1 MPGINLTSIEA
12 AERSSILKIDNYKVD
27 LDLTTG
33 DETFN
38 SKAVITFSAKPG
50 SSTFIDAVAK
60 RIINAT
66 LNGKPVD
73 VSNYD
78 GESVFLTDLAAE
90 NELIME
96 MEAVYSKTGE
106 GLHRFVDPADNEV
119 YLYSQHQAHDC
130 RRTFASFDQPDL
142 KATYEFSVIAPAKW
156 EVISNSPV
164 AERKDLGN
172 GKHHWTYA
180 KTQKFSTYLTCFVAG
195 PYYFVTDEYI
205 GEKTIPLGLYCR
217 KSYAEFLDA
226 EEFFLLTKQG
236 FAFYEKEF
244 GLPYPFEKYDQLCVA
259 EFNAGAMENV
269 GCVTFREDY
278 VIYRS
283 KVTES
288 LYNWRANV
296 ILHEMAHMWFG
307 DLVTMKWWDDT
318 WLNESFAEWAAYYT
332 SVNATKY
339 KNSWTEFTGAR
350 KNWAYRQD
358 QLSSTHPIAV
368 EMKNMEEVR
377 TNFDGIT
384 YAKGASVL
392 QQLVAHVGKENFF
405 AGLKKYFAK
414 HAWGNTV
421 LKDLLVEL
429 EATSGR
435 DLTAWTKTWLQ
446 TAGVNTFRP
455 DLKISDD
462 KYSEIAIIQ
471 EAPLVPTGSTELRP
485 HRMAVGL
492 YDVKNGKLERR
503 KSVEIDVSGARTVV
517 NGLAGEK
524 VADLLLIN
532 DHDLTY
538 GKVRFDERS
547 IQTLK
552 LHLGDITDSLTR
564 ALCWSAAW
572 DMHRDGELSATDYAE
587 MVLNALDK
595 ENEASVIQAQIGNL
609 EVAVEMYSAPSNR
622 EKLRAKRSAG
632 LYELAKSAKPGSDEQ
647 LALARGFANGATISD
662 AAKVKDILDGKMAG
676 LTIDSEM
683 RWSLVKSLTERGV
696 FSATEIDAELARDN
710 TADGARHAAEAK
722 AMIATPQAK
731 AEVWS
736 ALTNTEL
743 SNHIQRHMLI
753 GVNRPIQQDLW
764 APYVDKYFEVVRKLW
779 DENSYEIG
787 KQFADLAFPRLA
799 PTAENLAKAEKW
811 IAANQDASDG
821 VMRCVKEGRDSLVRA
836 LKAQSV
842 DVIDQR
848 FSLIAFSATGVCK
861 RADHYEKRD
870 WCHHK
875 IEKSLGSAKSWTWNH
890 AWFPCCG

>member
-1 MPGINLTSIEA
+1 MPGINLTSVEA
-12 AERSSILKIDNYKVD
+12 AERSSILKVDNYKVD

-38 SKAVITFSAKPG
+38 SKAVITFTATPG

-60 RIINAT
+60 RIISAT
-66 LNGKPVD
+66 LNGQPVD
-73 VSNYD
+73 TSNYD
-78 GESVFLTDLAAE
+78 GESVFLNNLAAS
-90 NELIME
+90 NELVIE

-106 GLHRFVDPADNEV
+106 GLHRFVDPADGEV
-119 YLYSQHQAHDC
+119 YLYSQHQANDG

-142 KATYEFSVIAPAKW
+142 KATYEFTVTAPAKW

-164 AERKDLGN
+164 TERKDLG
-172 GKHHWTYA
+172 GEKHRWTYA

-195 PYYFVTDEYI
+195 PYHYVTDEYK

-217 KSYAEFLDA
+217 KSYAPFLDA

-307 DLVTMKWWDDT
+307 DLVTMKWWNDT

-332 SVNATKY
+332 SSNATKY
-339 KNSWTEFTGAR
+339 TNSWTEFTGAR

-368 EMKNMEEVR
+368 DMKNMEEVR

-414 HAWGNTV
+414 HAWGNTE
-421 LKDLLVEL
+421 LRDLLVEL

-455 DLKISDD
+455 ELKITDG
-462 KYSEIAIIQ
+462 KYEEIAVIQ
-471 EAPLVPTGSTELRP
+471 EAPLVPAGSKELRP

-503 KSVEIDVSGARTVV
+503 KSVELDVTGARTVV
-517 NGLAGEK
+517 SALAGET

-538 GKVRFDERS
+538 GKIRFDERS

-552 LHLGDITDSLTR
+552 AHLGDITDSLTR

-587 MVLNALDK
+587 MVLNALGK

-609 EVAVEMYSAPSNR
+609 EVAVEIYSAPGNR
-622 EKLRAKRSAG
+622 DALRAKRSAG
-632 LYELAKSAKPGSDEQ
+632 LYKLATSAKSGSDEQ
-647 LALARGFANGATISD
+647 LALARGFANGATIAD
-662 AAKVKDILDGKMAG
+662 AAKVKEILDGKLSG

-683 RWSLVKSLTERGV
+683 RWSLVKSLAERGIYG
-696 FSATEIDAELARDN
+696 AKEIDAELQSDN

-722 AMIATPQAK
+722 ALIATAESK
-731 AEVWS
+731 AEVWN
-736 ALTNTEL
+736 ALTTTEL
-743 SNHIQRHMLI
+743 SNHIQRHMLL
-753 GVNRPIQQDLW
+753 GANRPIQQDLW
-764 APYVDKYFEVVRKLW
+764 APYVDKYFAVVRKIW

-787 KQFADLAFPRLA
+787 KQFADLAFPRFA

-811 IAANQDASDG
+811 IAENQDASDG
-821 VMRCVKEGRDSLVRA
+821 VMRCVKEGRDALIRA
-836 LKAQSV
+836 LKAQSAN
-842 DVIDQR
+842 
-848 FSLIAFSATGVCK
+848 L
-861 RADHYEKRD
+861 
-870 WCHHK
+870 
-875 IEKSLGSAKSWTWNH
+875 
-890 AWFPCCG
+890 

>member
-1 MPGINLTSIEA
+1 VPGINLTSIEA
-12 AERSSILKIDNYKVD
+12 ADRSAILKIDNYKVD

-33 DETFN
+33 EETFN
-38 SKAVITFSAKPG
+38 SKAVITFSATPG
-50 SSTFIDAVAK
+50 SETFIDAIAK

-66 LNGKPVD
+66 LNGAPVD

-78 GESVFLTDLAAE
+78 GESVFLKNLEAE
-90 NELIME
+90 NTLFIE
-96 MEAVYSKTGE
+96 MEAIYSKTGE
-106 GLHRFVDPADNEV
+106 GLHRFVDPADGEV
-119 YLYSQHQAHDC
+119 YLYSQHQANDC

-142 KATYEFSVIAPAKW
+142 KATYEFTVIAPAKW

-164 AERKDLGN
+164 TERKDLG
-172 GKHHWTYA
+172 GDKHQWTYA
-180 KTQKFSTYLTCFVAG
+180 KTQIFSTYLTCFVAG
-195 PYYFVTDEYI
+195 PYYFVTDEYK

-217 KSYAEFLDA
+217 KSLAEHLDA

-269 GCVTFREDY
+269 GCVTFREDL

-307 DLVTMKWWDDT
+307 DLVTMKWWNDT

-332 SVNATKY
+332 STNATKY

-368 EMKNMEEVR
+368 DMKNMEEVR

-455 DLKISDD
+455 ELKIADG
-462 KYSEIAIIQ
+462 KYSEIAVIQ
-471 EAPLVPTGSTELRP
+471 EVPLVPEGSKELRP

-492 YDVKNGKLERR
+492 YDVKGGKLERR
-503 KSVEIDVSGARTVV
+503 KSVELDVSGARTVID
-517 NGLAGEK
+517 GLAGEA

-538 GKVRFDERS
+538 GKIRFDETS
-547 IQTLK
+547 IATLK
-552 LHLGDITDSLTR
+552 KHLGDITDSLTR

-572 DMHRDGELSATDYAE
+572 DMHRDGELSATDYSE
-587 MVLNALDK
+587 MVLNALGK
-595 ENEASVIQAQIGNL
+595 ENEASVIAAQLLNL
-609 EVAVEMYSAPSNR
+609 ETAVEIYSSQTNR
-622 EKLRAKRSAG
+622 ESLRAKRSAG
-632 LYELAKSAKPGSDEQ
+632 LFKLATEAKAGSDEQ
-647 LALARGFANGATISD
+647 LALARGFANGATIAD
-662 AAKVKDILDGKMAG
+662 APRLKDILDGKLSG
-676 LTIDSEM
+676 LAIDTEM
-683 RWSLVKSLTERGV
+683 RWALVKSLSERGV
-696 FSATEIDAELARDN
+696 FGAAEIDAELALDN
-710 TADGARHAAEAK
+710 TADGTRHAAEAR
-722 AMIATPQAK
+722 AMIATSASK
-731 AEVWS
+731 AETWK
-736 ALTNTEL
+736 ALTTTEM

-753 GVNRPIQQDLW
+753 GINRPIQQDLY
-764 APYVDKYFEVVRKLW
+764 APFVDQYFASVRKFW
-779 DENSYEIG
+779 DENSYEVG
-787 KQFADLAFPRLA
+787 KQFAELAFPRFA
-799 PTAENLAKAEKW
+799 ATSENLAKAEKW
-811 IAANQDASDG
+811 IADNSDASDG
-821 VMRCVKEGRDSLVRA
+821 VMRCVKEGRDAMKRA
-836 LKAQSV
+836 LKAQ
-842 DVIDQR
+842 
-848 FSLIAFSATGVCK
+848 K
-861 RADHYEKRD
+861 AD
-870 WCHHK
+870 
-875 IEKSLGSAKSWTWNH
+875 A
-890 AWFPCCG
+890 

>member
-12 AERSSILKIDNYKVD
+12 AERSAILKIDNYKVD

-50 SSTFIDAVAK
+50 SSTFIDAMAK
-60 RIINAT
+60 RIIVAT
-66 LNGKPVD
+66 LNGQPVD

-78 GESVFLTDLAAE
+78 GESVFLNNLAAQ
-90 NELIME
+90 NELVIE
-96 MEAVYSKTGE
+96 MEAIYSKTGE
-106 GLHRFVDPADNEV
+106 GLHRFVDPADSEV
-119 YLYSQHQAHDC
+119 YLYSQHQANDS

-164 AERKDLGN
+164 VERKDIGG
-172 GKHHWTYA
+172 GKHHWTYK
-180 KTQKFSTYLTCFVAG
+180 KTQIFSTYLTCFVAG
-195 PYYFVTDEYI
+195 PYHYVTDEYK

-217 KSYAEFLDA
+217 KSLAEHLDA

-269 GCVTFREDY
+269 GCVTFREDL

-307 DLVTMKWWDDT
+307 DLVTMKWWNDT

-332 SVNATKY
+332 STNATKY
-339 KNSWTEFTGAR
+339 TNSWTEFTGAR

-368 EMKNMEEVR
+368 DMKNMEEVR

-455 DLKISDD
+455 ELKIADG
-462 KYSEIAIIQ
+462 KYSEIAVIQ
-471 EAPLVPTGSTELRP
+471 EVPQVPEGSKELRP

-503 KSVEIDVSGARTVV
+503 KSVELDVTGARTVID
-517 NGLAGEK
+517 GLAGEA

-538 GKVRFDERS
+538 GKIRFDEKS
-547 IQTLK
+547 IETLK
-552 LHLGDITDSLTR
+552 KHLGDITDSLTR

-572 DMHRDGELSATDYAE
+572 DMHRDGELSATDYTE
-587 MVLNALDK
+587 IVLNALGK
-595 ENEASVIQAQIGNL
+595 ENEASVISAQLLNL
-609 EVAVEMYSAPSNR
+609 ETAVEIYSSPKNR
-622 EKLRAKRSAG
+622 EALRAKRSAG
-632 LYELAKSAKPGSDEQ
+632 LYKLATEAKAGSDEQ
-647 LALARGFANGATISD
+647 LALTRGFASGATVAD
-662 AAKVKDILDGKMAG
+662 AQRVKEILDGKLSG
-676 LTIDSEM
+676 LTIDTEM
-683 RWSLVKSLTERGV
+683 RWALVKSLSERGL
-696 FSATEIDAELARDN
+696 FGKAEIDAELARDN
-710 TADGARHAAEAK
+710 TADGTRHAAEAR
-722 AMIATPQAK
+722 AMISTAEAK
-731 AEVWS
+731 AETWE
-736 ALTNTEL
+736 ALTKTEL
-743 SNHIQRHMLI
+743 SNHIQRHMLLGI
-753 GVNRPIQQDLW
+753 NRPIQQDLW
-764 APYVDKYFEVVRKLW
+764 ASYVDKYFATVKKMW

-787 KQFADLAFPRLA
+787 LQFATLAFPRFA
-799 PTAENLAKAEKW
+799 PTADNLAKAEDW
-811 IAANQDASDG
+811 IAKNKDASDG
-821 VMRCVKEGRDSLVRA
+821 VMRAVKEGRDALKRA
-836 LKAQSV
+836 LNAQ
-842 DVIDQR
+842 
-848 FSLIAFSATGVCK
+848 A
-861 RADHYEKRD
+861 AD
-870 WCHHK
+870 
-875 IEKSLGSAKSWTWNH
+875 A
-890 AWFPCCG
+890 

>member
-12 AERSSILKIDNYKVD
+12 AERSAILKIDNYKVD

-33 DETFN
+33 DETFY
-38 SKAVITFSAKPG
+38 SKAVITFSAKAG
-50 SSTFIDAVAK
+50 SDTFIDAVAK
-60 RIINAT
+60 RIISAT
-66 LNGKPVD
+66 LNGAPVD
-73 VSNYD
+73 ISNYD
-78 GESVFLTDLAAE
+78 GESIFLKNLAAE
-90 NELIME
+90 NTLLIE
-96 MEAVYSKTGE
+96 MEAIYSKTGE
-106 GLHRFVDPADNEV
+106 GLHRFVDPADGEV
-119 YLYSQHQAHDC
+119 YLYSQHQANDS

-142 KATYEFSVIAPAKW
+142 KATYEFSVIAPSKW
-156 EVISNSPV
+156 EVVSNTPV
-164 AERKDLGN
+164 TERKDLGN
-172 GKHHWTYA
+172 GKTHWTYA
-180 KTQKFSTYLTCFVAG
+180 KSQIFSTYLTCFVAG
-195 PYYFVTDEYI
+195 PYHYVTDEYK
-205 GEKTIPLGLYCR
+205 GEKTIPLGIYCR
-217 KSYAEFLDA
+217 KSMAPFLDS

-269 GCVTFREDY
+269 GCVTFRDDL

-307 DLVTMKWWDDT
+307 DLVTMKWWNDT

-332 SVNATKY
+332 SSIATKY

-368 EMKNMEEVR
+368 DMKNMQEVR

-421 LKDLLVEL
+421 LNDLLVEL

-455 DLKISDD
+455 ELKIADG
-462 KYSEIAIIQ
+462 KYAEVALIQ
-471 EAPLVPTGSTELRP
+471 EEPEVPAGSKELRP

-492 YDVKNGKLERR
+492 YDLKNGKLERR
-503 KSVEIDVSGARTVV
+503 KSVELDVTGSRTIVD
-517 NGLAGEK
+517 GLAGEA

-538 GKVRFDERS
+538 GKIRFDERS
-547 IQTLK
+547 IATLK
-552 LHLGDITDSLTR
+552 QHLGDITDSLTR

-572 DMHRDGELSATDYAE
+572 DMHRDGELSATDYTE
-587 MVLNALDK
+587 IVLNALGK
-595 ENEASVIQAQIGNL
+595 ENEASVIAAQLVNL
-609 EVAVEMYSAPSNR
+609 ETAVELYSAPNNR
-622 EKLRAKRSAG
+622 EKLRAHRSEG
-632 LYELAKSAKPGSDEQ
+632 LYKLALAAAAGSDEQ
-647 LALARGFANGATISD
+647 LALAKGFASAATVAD
-662 AAKVKDILDGKMAG
+662 ASKVKEILEGKLSG
-676 LTIDSEM
+676 LTVDTEM
-683 RWSLVKSLTERGV
+683 RWALVKSLAERGV
-696 FSATEIDAELARDN
+696 FGTAEIDAELQRDN
-710 TADGARHAAEAK
+710 TADGTRHAAEAR
-722 AMIATPQAK
+722 AMIATSEAK
-731 AEVWS
+731 AAAWKT
-736 ALTNTEL
+736 LTTTEL
-743 SNHIQRHMLI
+743 SNHIQRHMLMGI
-753 GVNRPIQQDLW
+753 NRPIQQDLYE
-764 APYVDKYFEVVRKLW
+764 PYVNQYFATVKNFC
-779 DENSYEIG
+779 DANSYEVG
-787 KQFADLAFPRLA
+787 MQFAVMAFPRFA

-811 IAANQDASDG
+811 IAENQDASDG
-821 VMRCVKEGRDSLVRA
+821 VMRWVKEGRDAIKRA
-836 LKAQSV
+836 LKAQ
-842 DVIDQR
+842 
-848 FSLIAFSATGVCK
+848 L
-861 RADHYEKRD
+861 AD
-870 WCHHK
+870 
-875 IEKSLGSAKSWTWNH
+875 
-890 AWFPCCG
+890 

>member
-12 AERSSILKIDNYKVD
+12 ADRSAILKIDNYKVD

-33 DETFN
+33 EETFN
-38 SKAVITFSAKPG
+38 SKAVITFSATPG
-50 SSTFIDAVAK
+50 SETFIDAIAK

-66 LNGKPVD
+66 LNGAPVD

-78 GESVFLTDLAAE
+78 GESVFLKNLAAE
-90 NELIME
+90 NTLVIE
-96 MEAVYSKTGE
+96 MEAIYSKTGE
-106 GLHRFVDPADNEV
+106 GLHRFVDPADGEV
-119 YLYSQHQAHDC
+119 YLYSQHQANDC

-142 KATYEFSVIAPAKW
+142 KATYEFTVIAPAKW

-164 AERKDLGN
+164 TERKDLGSN
-172 GKHHWTYA
+172 KHQWTYT
-180 KTQKFSTYLTCFVAG
+180 KTQIFSTYLTCFVAG
-195 PYYFVTDEYI
+195 PYYFVTDEYK

-217 KSYAEFLDA
+217 KSLAEHLDA

-269 GCVTFREDY
+269 GCVTFREDL

-307 DLVTMKWWDDT
+307 DLVTMKWWNDT

-332 SVNATKY
+332 STNATKY

-368 EMKNMEEVR
+368 DMKNMEEVR

-455 DLKISDD
+455 ELKIADG
-462 KYSEIAIIQ
+462 KYSEIAVIQ
-471 EAPLVPTGSTELRP
+471 EVPLVPEGSKELRP

-492 YDVKNGKLERR
+492 YDVKGGKLERR
-503 KSVEIDVSGARTVV
+503 KSVELDVSGARTVID
-517 NGLAGEK
+517 GLAGEA

-538 GKVRFDERS
+538 GKIRFDETS
-547 IQTLK
+547 IATLK
-552 LHLGDITDSLTR
+552 KHLGDITDSLTR

-572 DMHRDGELSATDYAE
+572 DMHRDGELSATDYSE
-587 MVLNALDK
+587 MVLNALGK
-595 ENEASVIQAQIGNL
+595 ENEASVIAAQLLNL
-609 EVAVEMYSAPSNR
+609 ETAVEIYSSPSNR
-622 EKLRAKRSAG
+622 ESLRAKRSAG
-632 LYELAKSAKPGSDEQ
+632 LYKLATEAKAGSDEQ
-647 LALARGFANGATISD
+647 LALARGFANGATIAD
-662 AAKVKDILDGKMAG
+662 APKVKDILDGKLSG
-676 LTIDSEM
+676 LAIDTEM
-683 RWSLVKSLTERGV
+683 RWALVKSLSERGV
-696 FSATEIDAELARDN
+696 FGAAEIDAELSLDN
-710 TADGARHAAEAK
+710 TADGTRHAAEAR
-722 AMIATPQAK
+722 AMIATSASK
-731 AEVWS
+731 AEIWK
-736 ALTNTEL
+736 ALTTTEM

-753 GVNRPIQQDLW
+753 GINRPIQQDLY
-764 APYVDKYFEVVRKLW
+764 APFVDQYFATVRKIW
-779 DENSYEIG
+779 DENSYEVG
-787 KQFADLAFPRLA
+787 KQFADLAFPRFA
-799 PTAENLAKAEKW
+799 ATAENLAKAEKW
-811 IAANQDASDG
+811 IADNSDASDG
-821 VMRCVKEGRDSLVRA
+821 VMRCVKEGRDAMKRA
-836 LKAQSV
+836 LKAQ
-842 DVIDQR
+842 
-848 FSLIAFSATGVCK
+848 K
-861 RADHYEKRD
+861 AD
-870 WCHHK
+870 
-875 IEKSLGSAKSWTWNH
+875 A
-890 AWFPCCG
+890 

>member
-1 MPGINLTSIEA
+1 VPGINLTSKEA
-12 AERSSILKIDNYKVD
+12 ADRSAILKIDNYKVD

-38 SKAVITFSAKPG
+38 SKAVITFSATPG
-50 SSTFIDAVAK
+50 SNTFIDAMAK

-66 LNGKPVD
+66 LNGTVID
-73 VSNYD
+73 TSSYD
-78 GESVFLTDLAAE
+78 GESIFLNNLAAE
-90 NELIME
+90 NTLVVE
-96 MEAVYSKTGE
+96 MEAIYSKTGE
-106 GLHRFVDPADNEV
+106 GLHRFVDPADGEV
-119 YLYSQHQAHDC
+119 YLYSQHQANDS

-164 AERKDLGN
+164 VERKDLG
-172 GKHHWTYA
+172 GDKHHWTYK
-180 KTQKFSTYLTCFVAG
+180 KTQVFSTYLTCFVAG
-195 PYYFVTDEYI
+195 PYHFVTDEYK

-217 KSYAEFLDA
+217 KSLAEFLDA

-244 GLPYPFEKYDQLCVA
+244 GLPYPFDKYDQLCVA

-269 GCVTFREDY
+269 GCVTFREDL

-307 DLVTMKWWDDT
+307 DLVTMKWWNDT

-332 SVNATKY
+332 SSNATKY
-339 KNSWTEFTGAR
+339 TNSWTEFTGAR

-368 EMKNMEEVR
+368 DMKNMEEVR

-421 LKDLLVEL
+421 LSDLLVEL

-455 DLKISDD
+455 DLKISDG
-462 KYSEIAIIQ
+462 KYSEVAVIQ
-471 EAPLVPTGSTELRP
+471 EVPSVPAGSTELRP

-503 KSVEIDVSGARTVV
+503 KSVELDVSGARTVID
-517 NGLAGEK
+517 GLAGEA

-538 GKVRFDERS
+538 GKIRFDETS
-547 IQTLK
+547 IATLK
-552 LHLGDITDSLTR
+552 KHLGDITDSLTR

-572 DMHRDGELSATDYAE
+572 DMHRDGELSATDYTE
-587 MVLNALDK
+587 IVLNALGK
-595 ENEASVIQAQIGNL
+595 ENEASVIGAQLVNL
-609 EVAVEMYSAPSNR
+609 ETSVEIYSAPTNR
-622 EKLRAKRSAG
+622 EALRAKRSAG
-632 LYELAKSAKPGSDEQ
+632 LHKLASEAKPGSDEQ
-647 LALARGFANGATISD
+647 LALARGFANGATAAD
-662 AAKVKDILDGKMAG
+662 APKVKDILDGKLSG
-676 LTIDSEM
+676 LAIDTEM
-683 RWSLVKSLTERGV
+683 RWALVKSLTERGL
-696 FSATEIDAELARDN
+696 FGAAEIDAELQRDN
-710 TADGARHAAEAK
+710 TADGTRHAAEAR
-722 AMIATPQAK
+722 AMISSAASK
-731 AEVWS
+731 AETWK
-736 ALTNTEL
+736 ALTTTEL

-753 GVNRPIQQDLW
+753 GINRPIQQDLY
-764 APYVDKYFEVVRKLW
+764 APYVDLYFSLVKKIW
-779 DENSYEIG
+779 DENSYEVG
-787 KQFADLAFPRLA
+787 KQFADLAFPRFA
-799 PTAENLAKAEKW
+799 PSAENLAKVESW
-811 IAANQDASDG
+811 IAANENASDG
-821 VMRCVKEGRDSLVRA
+821 VKRCVKEGRDAMKRA
-836 LKAQSV
+836 LNAQ
-842 DVIDQR
+842 
-848 FSLIAFSATGVCK
+848 A
-861 RADHYEKRD
+861 ADK
-870 WCHHK
+870 
-875 IEKSLGSAKSWTWNH
+875 
-890 AWFPCCG
+890 